1 VQYDL
6 SGWGYFIMDVVA
18 VVALGAVL
26 YWASRQSSNFR
37 RQRHKPLNARS
48 ASPQEATQSAPQQ
61 APEKSAG
68 NYLLGLSL
76 PLLAALLITAYL
88 FARYMPGLF

>member
-1 VQYDL
+1 VQYDF

-18 VVALGAVL
+18 VVALGVAL
-26 YWASRQSSNFR
+26 YWASRQSSDYR
-37 RQRHKPLNARS
+37 RRRHKPLDARS
-48 ASPQEATQSAPQQ
+48 ASPQEVAQNAPQQ

-68 NYLLGLSL
+68 YYLLSLGL
-76 PLLAALLITAYL
+76 PFLAALLLTAYL